1 MIVEYHRPKSMED
14 ALALLSRTEVDT
26 VPLGGGTAL
35 KKDTQAPLAVVDLQ
49 ALGLNTI
56 KCESKQFELGA
67 TVTLQTLIDTPGLPP
82 ALYQAA
88 RLETTYNLRQVA
100 TVAGTLVASNGRSP
114 FTVAMLALDAELTI
128 SGQRAAIGLGDLLP
142 QRPETLRHR
151 LVTRVTIPTK
161 VRLAYEYVAR
171 TPADAAIVC
180 VAVAQWPSGRTRVT
194 LGGCGAAPVLAMD
207 GPEPGGAEIA
217 ARSAYSQSGDERASA
232 DYRAEMAEV
241 LTRRGLRAISE
252 MLDVRS

>member
-1 MIVEYHRPKSMED
+1 MIVEYHRPESLEE

-56 KCESKQFELGA
+56 RWESKHIEIGA
-67 TVTLQTLIDTPGLPP
+67 TVTLQTLIDIPGLPP
-82 ALYQAA
+82 ALYQTAC
-88 RLETTYNLRQVA
+88 LETTYNLRQVA

-114 FTVAMLALDAELTI
+114 FTVAMLALDAVLSI
-128 SGQRAAIGLGDLLP
+128 GGQRSALGLGDLLP
-142 QRPETLRHR
+142 QRPEILRHR
-151 LVTRVTIPTK
+151 LITHVGIPSK

-171 TPADAAIVC
+171 TPVDEPIVC

-194 LGGCGAAPVLAMD
+194 LGGYGVVPVLAMD

-241 LTRRGLRAISE
+241 LTRRGLHAISE
-252 MLDVRS
+252 MLDAVS